1 MPRKPSQETRA
12 KDYMNKLGLTYEE
25 ALQMVKDDD
34 TIDNGGK
41 CDWEVE
47 LTPEQKKVQR
57 KARMADREVSKEKS
71 KRTRKEN
78 PDKQGLISK
87 MEEVLNT
94 LADEEVVVLN
104 AEREIA
110 FLYNGTSYKLT
121 LSAPRT
127 PKALTD

>member
-1 MPRKPSQETRA
+1 MPRKASQETRA
-12 KDYMNKLGLTYEE
+12 KKYMTLLNVSYDE

-47 LTPEQKKVQR
+47 LTPEQKKIVR
-57 KARMADREVSKEKS
+57 RARMADREVSKEKV

-78 PDKQGLISK
+78 PDKRELMSEFEK
-87 MEEVLNT
+87 VLDN
-94 LADEEVVVLN
+94 LADEFEVLN

-110 FLYNGTSYKLT
+110 FIYNGNKYKIT
-121 LSAPRT
+121 LSSPRAP
-127 PKALTD
+127 KE

>member
-1 MPRKPSQETRA
+1 MTLLNVSY
-12 KDYMNKLGLTYEE
+12 DE

-47 LTPEQKKVQR
+47 LTPEQKKIVR
-57 KARMADREVSKEKS
+57 RARMADREVSKEKV

-78 PDKQGLISK
+78 PDKRELMSEFEK
-87 MEEVLNT
+87 VLDN
-94 LADEEVVVLN
+94 LADEFEVLN

-110 FLYNGTSYKLT
+110 FIYKGNKYKIT
-121 LSAPRT
+121 LSSPRAP
-127 PKALTD
+127 KE